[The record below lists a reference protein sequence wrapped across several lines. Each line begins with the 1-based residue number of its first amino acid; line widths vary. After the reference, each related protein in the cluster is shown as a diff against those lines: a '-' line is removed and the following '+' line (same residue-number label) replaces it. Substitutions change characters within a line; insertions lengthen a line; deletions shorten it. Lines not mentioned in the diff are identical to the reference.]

1 VSCHQGPYVSSANEH
16 LFANSIR
23 VLCNAN
29 KSEGFNP
36 SKDVSLPEINL
47 RTDAVGRQVG
57 IPLASRRPILA
68 FFAGGNHGPV
78 RPVLLAHWNGS
89 KDPDVQ
95 VSEYLP
101 RGVSYTDTMRRAR
114 FCLCPGGYEV
124 ASPRLAE
131 AVYLECVPVVVDD
144 GDYALPFADVLNWD
158 AFSLRVRV
166 AEVPRIKELLSAVS
180 PRRYVQLQRRV
191 RMVRRHFMVHDG
203 PPRRYDAFHM
213 VLHSVWL
220 RRLNFRVAS
229 PAS

>member
-1 VSCHQGPYVSSANEH
+1 LSCSCHQGPYVSSANEH
-16 LFANSIR
+16 LFSNSIR

-57 IPLASRRPILA
+57 GPSASRRPILA

-89 KDPDVQ
+89 KDPGVQ

-114 FCLCPGGYEV
+114 FCLCPGEYEV

-166 AEVPRIKELLSAVS
+166 ADVPRIKELLSAVRAAAAPGQDGAPPLHG
-180 PRRYVQLQRRV
+180 PRR
-191 RMVRRHFMVHDG
+191 
-203 PPRRYDAFHM
+203 AAAA
-213 VLHSVWL
+213 L
-220 RRLNFRVAS
+220 RRLPHGPALGLAPPAQLPGSVAG
-229 PAS
+229 